1 MGLLKGLLRAWKLL
15 LVIFV
20 PLLLLPLPMLHPSS
34 EAACAYVLIVT
45 AVYWVSEAVP
55 LGAAA
60 LVPAFLYPFF
70 GVLRSSEVAA
80 EYFKNTTLLLV
91 GVICVAAAVE
101 KWNLHKR
108 IALRMV
114 LMAGAKPGMLLLCF
128 MCCTT
133 LLSMWLSNTS
143 TTAMVM
149 PIVEAVL
156 QELVSADEE
165 QLMAGNSST
174 EEAEP
179 ISTVCRTLAT
189 CSFSVTPIPSAP
201 SLPCLQQP
209 PLRRSPKMLQDYKTL
224 GLSMSVTP
232 PCLRSRGKG
241 EGLDV
246 NTQPSLELIFV
257 NEDTSNA
264 DLSSLMQN
272 KNLNGVPTTTNPVKT
287 ANHQGKKQHPSQEKP
302 LVLTPRPRTQE
313 LKRKYKSQHDQ
324 MICKCLSLSISY
336 AATIGGLTTIIG
348 TSTSLIFLEHF
359 NNQYPAAEVVNFGTW
374 FLFSL
379 PISLIMLVVSW
390 FWMHWLFLGC
400 NFKET
405 CSLSKK
411 KKTKR
416 EELSEKRIRAEYEK
430 LGAISY
436 PEMVTGFFFILMT
449 VLWFTREPGFVPGW
463 DSFFEKKGYRTDAT
477 VSVFLG
483 FLLFLIPA
491 KKPCFGKKNDGED
504 QEPSLGMEPIITW
517 KDFQKTMPWEIVIL
531 VGGGYALA
539 SGSKSSGLSTWIGHQ
554 MLSLSSLPPWAV
566 TLLACILVSIVTEFV
581 SNPATITIFLP
592 ILCTLSETLHINP
605 LYTLIP
611 VTMCI
616 SFAVMLPVGNPPNAI
631 VFSYGHCQ
639 IKDMVKAGLGVNVIG
654 LVIVMVAINTWGIS
668 LFHLDTF
675 PTWAQASNI
684 THQA

>member
-1 MGLLKGLLRAWKLL
+1 MAMMKEILRSRNLL
-15 LVIFV
+15 LVVLI
-20 PLLLLPLPMLHPSS
+20 PLLLLPLPLLYPSS
-34 EAACAYVLIVT
+34 EASCAYVLIVT

-60 LVPAFLYPFF
+60 LVPAFLYPLF
-70 GVLRSSEVAA
+70 GVMKSSEVAA
-80 EYFKNTTLLLV
+80 EYFKNTTLLLM
-91 GVICVAAAVE
+91 GVICVAASVE

-114 LMAGAKPGMLLLCF
+114 MMAGAKPGMLLLCF

-133 LLSMWLSNTS
+133 VLSMWLSNTS

-156 QELVSADEE
+156 QELVNAEE
-165 QLMAGNSST
+165 EHEVISTAGST
-174 EEAEP
+174 IIEENEP
-179 ISTVCRTLAT
+179 I
-189 CSFSVTPIPSAP
+189 
-201 SLPCLQQP
+201 
-209 PLRRSPKMLQDYKTL
+209 
-224 GLSMSVTP
+224 GLSEKH
-232 PCLRSRGKG
+232 G
-241 EGLDV
+241 
-246 NTQPSLELIFV
+246 QPSLELIFI
-257 NEDTSNA
+257 NEDATTT
-264 DLSSLMQN
+264 DFSSLMHS
-272 KNLNGVPTTTNPVKT
+272 KSMNGVHMIANPIGTMNSKS
-287 ANHQGKKQHPSQEKP
+287 NGQHLPQAQI
-302 LVLTPRPRTQE
+302 LVLPPKPSE
-313 LKRKYKSQHDQ
+313 LGLSTKYRYQTRHDH
-324 MICKCLSLSISY
+324 MVCKCLSLSISY

-359 NNQYPAAEVVNFGTW
+359 NNHYPNAEVVNFGTW
-374 FLFSL
+374 FLFSF
-379 PISLIMLVVSW
+379 PISLIMLVLTW

-405 CSLSKK
+405 CSVSKK

-416 EELSEKRIRAEYEK
+416 EEMSERRIQEEYKK
-430 LGAISY
+430 LGNVSY

-449 VLWFTREPGFVPGW
+449 LLWFTREPGFVPGW
-463 DSFFEKKGYRTDAT
+463 SSFFEKKGYRTDAT

-491 KKPCFGKKNDGED
+491 KKPCFGKREKGDGEKSTD
-504 QEPSLGMEPIITW
+504 INTLDPIITW
-517 KDFQKTMPWEIVIL
+517 KDFQKTMPWEIVVL

-539 SGSKSSGLSTWIGHQ
+539 AGCKTSGLSTWIGRQ
-554 MLSLSSLPPWAV
+554 MLSLSSLPYWAV
-566 TLLACILVSIVTEFV
+566 TLLACVLVSLVTEFV

-592 ILCTLSETLHINP
+592 ILCSMSETLLINP

-639 IKDMVKAGLGVNVIG
+639 IKDMVKAGLGVNLIG
-654 LVIVMVAINTWGIS
+654 LAVVMVAINTWGIR
-668 LFHLDTF
+668 LFQLNTF
-675 PTWAQASNI
+675 PEWAVVGNVTSQ
-684 THQA
+684 T

>member
-1 MGLLKGLLRAWKLL
+1 MGLLQGLLRARKLL

-114 LMAGAKPGMLLLCF
+114 MMAGAKPGMLLLCF

-156 QELVSADEE
+156 QELVSAEEE
-165 QLMAGNSST
+165 QLVAGNSSA

-179 ISTVCRTLAT
+179 IS
-189 CSFSVTPIPSAP
+189 
-201 SLPCLQQP
+201 
-209 PLRRSPKMLQDYKTL
+209 
-224 GLSMSVTP
+224 
-232 PCLRSRGKG
+232 
-241 EGLDV
+241 LDV
-246 NTQPSLELIFV
+246 NNSQPSLELIFV
-257 NEDTSNA
+257 NEDTSTA
-264 DLSSLMQN
+264 DFTSLMQD
-272 KNLNGVPTTTNPVKT
+272 KNLNGVPPITNPVKM
-287 ANHQGKKQHPSQEKP
+287 ASPQGKKQHRSQEKP
-302 LVLTPRPRTQE
+302 LVLIPGPRNQE
-313 LKRKYKSQHDQ
+313 LTRKYKSQRDQ

-374 FLFSL
+374 FLFSF

-400 NFKET
+400 NFRET

-416 EELSEKRIRAEYEK
+416 EALSEKRIQEEYEK

-491 KKPCFGKKNDGED
+491 KKPCFGKKSDGQN
-504 QEPSLGMEPIITW
+504 QEPSRGTEPIITW

-554 MLSLSSLPPWAV
+554 MLSLSSLPPWAI

-592 ILCTLSETLHINP
+592 ILCSLSETLHINP

-631 VFSYGHCQ
+631 VFGYGHCQ

-654 LVIVMVAINTWGIS
+654 LVIVMVAINTWGVS

-675 PTWAQASNI
+675 PAWAKVSNLTDQA
-684 THQA
+684 

>member
-1 MGLLKGLLRAWKLL
+1 MAMMKENLRSRNLL
-15 LVIFV
+15 LVVLI
-20 PLLLLPLPMLHPSS
+20 PLLLLPLPLLYPSS
-34 EAACAYVLIVT
+34 EASCAYVLVVT

-60 LVPAFLYPFF
+60 LVPAFLYPLF
-70 GVLRSSEVAA
+70 GVMKSSEVAA
-80 EYFKNTTLLLV
+80 EYFKNTTLLLM
-91 GVICVAAAVE
+91 GVICVAASVE

-114 LMAGAKPGMLLLCF
+114 MMAGAKPGMLLLCF

-133 LLSMWLSNTS
+133 VLSMWLSNTS

-156 QELVSADEE
+156 QELVNAEE
-165 QLMAGNSST
+165 EHEVINTAGST
-174 EEAEP
+174 IIEENEP
-179 ISTVCRTLAT
+179 I
-189 CSFSVTPIPSAP
+189 
-201 SLPCLQQP
+201 
-209 PLRRSPKMLQDYKTL
+209 
-224 GLSMSVTP
+224 GLSEKH
-232 PCLRSRGKG
+232 G
-241 EGLDV
+241 
-246 NTQPSLELIFV
+246 QPSLELIFI
-257 NEDTSNA
+257 NEDATTT
-264 DLSSLMQN
+264 DFSSLMHS
-272 KNLNGVPTTTNPVKT
+272 KSMNGVHMIANPIGTMNSKSS
-287 ANHQGKKQHPSQEKP
+287 GQHLPQAQI
-302 LVLTPRPRTQE
+302 LVLPPKPSE
-313 LKRKYKSQHDQ
+313 LGLSTKYRYQTRHDH
-324 MICKCLSLSISY
+324 MVCKCLSLSISY

-359 NNQYPAAEVVNFGTW
+359 NNHYPNAEVVNFGTW
-374 FLFSL
+374 FLFSF
-379 PISLIMLVVSW
+379 PISLIMLVLTW

-405 CSLSKK
+405 CSVSKK

-416 EELSEKRIRAEYEK
+416 EEMSERRIQEEYKK
-430 LGAISY
+430 LGNVSY

-449 VLWFTREPGFVPGW
+449 LLWFTREPGFVTGW
-463 DSFFEKKGYRTDAT
+463 SSFFEKKGYRTDAT

-491 KKPCFGKKNDGED
+491 KKPCFGKREKGDGEKSTD
-504 QEPSLGMEPIITW
+504 INTLDPIITW
-517 KDFQKTMPWEIVIL
+517 KDFQKTMPWEIVVL

-539 SGSKSSGLSTWIGHQ
+539 AGCKTSGLSTWIGRQ
-554 MLSLSSLPPWAV
+554 MLSLSSLPYWAV
-566 TLLACILVSIVTEFV
+566 TLLACILVSLVTEFV

-592 ILCTLSETLHINP
+592 ILCSMSETLLINP

-639 IKDMVKAGLGVNVIG
+639 IKDMVKAGLGVNLIG
-654 LVIVMVAINTWGIS
+654 LAVVMVAINTWGIS
-668 LFHLDTF
+668 LFQLNSF
-675 PTWAQASNI
+675 PEWAAVSNV
-684 THQA
+684 TSQT

>member
-1 MGLLKGLLRAWKLL
+1 MAVMKEILRSRNLL
-15 LVIFV
+15 LVVLI
-20 PLLLLPLPMLHPSS
+20 PLLLLPLPLIYPSS
-34 EAACAYVLIVT
+34 EASCAYVLIVT

-60 LVPAFLYPFF
+60 LVPAFLYPLF
-70 GVLRSSEVAA
+70 GVMKSSEVAA
-80 EYFKNTTLLLV
+80 EYFKNTTLLLM
-91 GVICVAAAVE
+91 GVICVAASVE

-114 LMAGAKPGMLLLCF
+114 MMAGAKPGMLLLCF

-133 LLSMWLSNTS
+133 VLSMWLSNTS

-156 QELVSADEE
+156 QELVNAEEECEVIATAGSTIDEE
-165 QLMAGNSST
+165 NK
-174 EEAEP
+174 P
-179 ISTVCRTLAT
+179 IG
-189 CSFSVTPIPSAP
+189 
-201 SLPCLQQP
+201 
-209 PLRRSPKMLQDYKTL
+209 L
-224 GLSMSVTP
+224 GEKH
-232 PCLRSRGKG
+232 G
-241 EGLDV
+241 
-246 NTQPSLELIFV
+246 QPSLELIFI
-257 NEDTSNA
+257 NEDATTA
-264 DLSSLMQN
+264 DFSSLMHS
-272 KNLNGVPTTTNPVKT
+272 KSMNGVHMIANPIGT
-287 ANHQGKKQHPSQEKP
+287 MNSTSNGQHLPQAQI
-302 LVLTPRPRTQE
+302 LVLPPEPSDLGLGSRYRYQTR
-313 LKRKYKSQHDQ
+313 HDH
-324 MICKCLSLSISY
+324 MVCKCLSLSISY

-359 NNQYPAAEVVNFGTW
+359 NNQYPKAEVVNFGTW
-374 FLFSL
+374 FLFSF
-379 PISLIMLVVSW
+379 PISLIMLVLTW
-390 FWMHWLFLGC
+390 FWLHWLFLGC

-405 CSLSKK
+405 CSVSKK

-416 EELSEKRIRAEYEK
+416 EEMSERRIQEEYKK
-430 LGAISY
+430 LGNVSY

-449 VLWFTREPGFVPGW
+449 LLWFTREPGFVPGW
-463 DSFFEKKGYRTDAT
+463 SSFFEKKGYRTDAT

-491 KKPCFGKKNDGED
+491 KKPCLGKRRKGDGEKPTD
-504 QEPSLGMEPIITW
+504 INLLEPIITW
-517 KDFQKTMPWEIVIL
+517 KDFQKTMPWEIVVL

-539 SGSKSSGLSTWIGHQ
+539 AGCKTSGLSTWIGRQ
-554 MLSLSSLPPWAV
+554 MLSLSSLPYWAV

-592 ILCTLSETLHINP
+592 ILCSMSETLLINP

-639 IKDMVKAGLGVNVIG
+639 IKDMVKAGLGVNLIG
-654 LVIVMVAINTWGIS
+654 LAVVMVAINTWGIR
-668 LFHLDTF
+668 LFQLNNF
-675 PTWAQASNI
+675 PEWAAVSNI
-684 THQA
+684 TSLT

>member
-1 MGLLKGLLRAWKLL
+1 
-15 LVIFV
+15 VIPTLCAFS
-20 PLLLLPLPMLHPSS
+20 LQ
-34 EAACAYVLIVT
+34 EASCAYVLIVT

-60 LVPAFLYPFF
+60 LVPAFLYPLF
-70 GVLRSSEVAA
+70 GVMKSSEVAA
-80 EYFKNTTLLLV
+80 EYFKNTTLLLM
-91 GVICVAAAVE
+91 GVICVAASVE

-114 LMAGAKPGMLLLCF
+114 IMAGAKPGMLLLCF

-133 LLSMWLSNTS
+133 VLSMWLSNTS

-156 QELVSADEE
+156 QELVNSEE
-165 QLMAGNSST
+165 EYEVINTAGSPVI
-174 EEAEP
+174 EENK
-179 ISTVCRTLAT
+179 
-189 CSFSVTPIPSAP
+189 
-201 SLPCLQQP
+201 
-209 PLRRSPKMLQDYKTL
+209 PK
-224 GLSMSVTP
+224 GLSEKHG
-232 PCLRSRGKG
+232 R
-241 EGLDV
+241 
-246 NTQPSLELIFV
+246 PSLELIFI
-257 NEDTSNA
+257 NEDTTTT
-264 DLSSLMQN
+264 DFSSLMHS
-272 KNLNGVPTTTNPVKT
+272 KSMNGVHTI
-287 ANHQGKKQHPSQEKP
+287 ANSIGTMNSKSNGQHLPQAQILLLPPNSS
-302 LVLTPRPRTQE
+302 E
-313 LKRKYKSQHDQ
+313 LGLSTKYRYQTRHDH
-324 MICKCLSLSISY
+324 MVCKCLSLSISY

-359 NNQYPAAEVVNFGTW
+359 NNHYPNAEVVNFGTW
-374 FLFSL
+374 FLFSF
-379 PISLIMLVVSW
+379 PISLIMLVLTW

-405 CSLSKK
+405 CSISKK

-416 EELSEKRIRAEYEK
+416 EEMSERRIQEEYKK
-430 LGAISY
+430 LGNVSY

-449 VLWFTREPGFVPGW
+449 LLWFTREPGFVPGW
-463 DSFFEKKGYRTDAT
+463 SSFFEKKGYRTDAT

-491 KKPCFGKKNDGED
+491 KKPCFGKREKGDGENPTD
-504 QEPSLGMEPIITW
+504 INTLDPIITW
-517 KDFQKTMPWEIVIL
+517 KDFQKTMPWEIVVL

-539 SGSKSSGLSTWIGHQ
+539 AGCKTSGLSTWIGRQ
-554 MLSLSSLPPWAV
+554 MLSLSRLPYWAV
-566 TLLACILVSIVTEFV
+566 TLLACILVSLVTEFV

-592 ILCTLSETLHINP
+592 ILCSMSETLLINP

-639 IKDMVKAGLGVNVIG
+639 IKDMVKAGLGVNLIG
-654 LVIVMVAINTWGIS
+654 LAVVMVAINTWGIR
-668 LFHLDTF
+668 LFQLNTF
-675 PTWAQASNI
+675 PEWAAVSNI
-684 THQA
+684 TSQT